1 MVRFASRRD
10 FLFTFLLL
18 ILPVIGLVAFLL
30 NLRHAHAPLA
40 RPGVDVAIM
49 LTSGGLLIAVC
60 CFLIWSWAET
70 YYEIDDRELHYRSGV
85 FRGSIDL
92 RRINSVKKA
101 AYPSAGRRPALSLTG
116 LMIDYEVGYQLFVSP
131 ADEAGFLQA
140 LQDRGVLL

>member
-18 ILPVIGLVAFLL
+18 ILPGIGLGAFLVTL
-30 NLRHAHAPLA
+30 LRARGPL
-40 RPGVDVAIM
+40 PGAGGSAIAM
-49 LTSGGLLIAVC
+49 LIGGGLLIAVC
-60 CFLIWSWAET
+60 WFLIWSWAET
-70 YYEIDDRELHYRSGV
+70 YYEIDGRELRYRSGV